1 MSTIFSYLE
10 CVPCIFQVEPTP
22 SVGGGEIKDTQFG
35 LVIIPIV
42 RSEDG
47 IMYLSVANAKIELR
61 TEEGSQVADIND
73 NLEAQIADGIKV
85 PIAGRPTNNVTEVSV
100 QDRPT
105 NSDNQMPQPST
116 SRSVQVPIAGT
127 SNDTLVPVE
136 VPLTATPRP
145 TTNTCR
151 CRLKRVNLFECCN
164 LSNLCYNL

>member
-1 MSTIFSYLE
+1 MSTILSYLE

-35 LVIIPIV
+35 VVIIPIV

-100 QDRPT
+100 QDT

-145 TTNTCR
+145 TTNT
-151 CRLKRVNLFECCN
+151 
-164 LSNLCYNL
+164 SQM